1 MVSLDHFIDLSA
13 QNAIK
18 FKSFITT
25 IFVFSFVCESN
36 QGLFVLTYSME
47 FLHNHGENFPHSNNI
62 CIQTF
67 HSEFNLSIFR
77 LSKKMLF
84 TFKCI

>member
-25 IFVFSFVCESN
+25 IIVVSSFVSVKDKCACKRAVIFKDHS
-36 QGLFVLTYSME
+36 LT
-47 FLHNHGENFPHSNNI
+47 LKADN
-62 CIQTF
+62 
-67 HSEFNLSIFR
+67 
-77 LSKKMLF
+77 
-84 TFKCI
+84 

>member
-25 IFVFSFVCESN
+25 IFVFSFVSKNN
-36 QGLFVLTYSME
+36 QWLFVLIYSME
-47 FLHNHGENFPHSNNI
+47 FLPRHGENFPHSNNI
-62 CIQTF
+62 CSFRIQ
-67 HSEFNLSIFR
+67 SMYI
-77 LSKKMLF
+77 
-84 TFKCI
+84 

>member
-25 IFVFSFVCESN
+25 IYCVFICELN
-36 QGLFVLTYSME
+36 VYSC
-47 FLHNHGENFPHSNNI
+47 LLNI
-62 CIQTF
+62 QCDVE
-67 HSEFNLSIFR
+67 S
-77 LSKKMLF
+77 
-84 TFKCI
+84 